1 MYNKME
7 GDLLNKQRKLLIF
20 TAKSLHMA
28 EFDSNALAVFKSA
41 IDMDAR
47 LTPKHQDFLFDII
60 RSLLNPMR
68 NSLKQLTESFNKET
82 RERHTEVADLVSGV
96 IKEHF
101 EKLELICQ
109 DILSIVDQQLIPGS
123 PTIEAKVNYIRLQG
137 DLYRYM
143 YEYAP
148 QERKDLYRIRCESVY
163 EDATKIALSQLPP
176 HSLARLSLVLN
187 RSLFLAEV
195 LKRVPEAVSFAETEV
210 NRLLSTNT
218 ELSEALYQKA
228 MVFTR
233 KLRDK
238 IIQWKI

>member
-1 MYNKME
+1 ME
-7 GDLLNKQRKLLIF
+7 DLLLRQRKLLIF

-28 EFDSNALAVFKSA
+28 EFDSSALATFKSA

-47 LTPKHQDFLFDII
+47 LSPKHQDFFFEIV
-60 RSLLNPMR
+60 RSLVNPLR
-68 NSLKQLTESFNKET
+68 STLKQLTESYNKET
-82 RERHTEVADLVSGV
+82 RERRTDIANMVLDV
-96 IKEHF
+96 IKEQF
-101 EKLELICQ
+101 AKLELTCQ
-109 DILSIVDQQLIPGS
+109 GILSIIDQQLIPGS
-123 PTIEAKVNYIRLQG
+123 LTVESKVNYMRLQG

-143 YEYAP
+143 YEYA
-148 QERKDLYRIRCESVY
+148 QEDHKDLYRIRCESVY
-163 EDATKIALSQLPP
+163 NDATKVALNQLPP

-195 LKRVPEAVSFAETEV
+195 LKRIPEAVSFAENEV

-218 ELSEALYQKA
+218 ELGEALYQKA

-238 IIQWKI
+238 IIQWKV